1 MTDTTPNTRP
11 RRPVGEG
18 ADPARDRW
26 RETLRAKAV
35 ASSPERREA
44 FETSSGIRIRD
55 LYTPADT
62 RDLDEGRDLG
72 RPGEFPFTRGV
83 QPTMYR
89 SRLWTMRQYAGFATA
104 EETNRRFRYLLDHGQ
119 TGLSVAFD
127 LPTQMGYDSD
137 APAAEG
143 EVGRVGVPISSL
155 ADMEMLVEG
164 LPLGDVSTSMT
175 INATAPILLAL
186 YVAAAEDQGVERAR
200 ISGTTQNDILKEYIA
215 RGTYIFPPRPSM
227 RLVTDVFEFCA
238 AELPK
243 WNTISISGYHMREA
257 GATAAQELAFTIADA
272 IAYVEA
278 AVDRG
283 LDVDDFA
290 GRLSFFFAAWSEL
303 FEEVAK
309 FRVARRMWATV
320 MKERFGATNPRSMV
334 CRFHVQTAG
343 SSLTAQSIDNN
354 VVRTTIQAL
363 AAVLGGA
370 QSLHTNSRD
379 EALALPTEE
388 AARLALRTQQI
399 LAYEAGVTE
408 TPDPLAGS
416 YFVESLSNE
425 LEAAAWSYLDEIESL
440 GGTLAAIEKGFQQRE
455 IQEAAYRVQRAIDS
469 GDQIVVGVNRFSD
482 GEVATPPTHR
492 IDPEGER
499 RQVERV
505 RKVRAERSAAA
516 WTETMD
522 RLEEVARGDGNLM
535 PAILAAVR
543 AYATVGEISDRLRVA
558 WGEHRELIT
567 V

>member
-1 MTDTTPNTRP
+1 MTPS
-11 RRPVGEG
+11 RRAAGEVP
-18 ADPARDRW
+18 DPGRDRW
-26 RETLRAKAV
+26 RETIRAKALGG
-35 ASSPERREA
+35 APERREA
-44 FETSSGIRIRD
+44 FETSSGIVVRD
-55 LYTPADT
+55 LYTPAD
-62 RDLDEGRDLG
+62 LAGMDEARDLG
-72 RPGEFPFTRGV
+72 RPGEYPFTRGV

-89 SRLWTMRQYAGFATA
+89 SRFWTMRQYAGFATA
-104 EETNRRFRYLLDHGQ
+104 EETNQRFRYLLDQGQ

-137 APAAEG
+137 APEAEG
-143 EVGRVGVPISSL
+143 EVGRVGVPIASL
-155 ADMEMLVEG
+155 ADMSVLLDG
-164 LPLGDVSTSMT
+164 LPLGKVSTSMT

-186 YVAAAEDQGVERAR
+186 YVAAAEAQGVPRAE
-200 ISGTTQNDILKEYIA
+200 IAGTTQNDILKEYIA

-238 AELPK
+238 AELPR

-257 GATAAQELAFTIADA
+257 GATAAQELAFTLADA

-278 AVDRG
+278 AVARG

-309 FRVARRMWATV
+309 FRAARRMWATI
-320 MKERFGATNPRSMV
+320 MRERFGATNPRSWV

-343 SSLTAQSIDNN
+343 SSLTAQSVDNN
-354 VVRTTIQAL
+354 VVRTTVQAL
-363 AAVLGGA
+363 AAILGGA

-399 LAYEAGVTE
+399 LAHESGVTE

-416 YFVESLSNE
+416 YYVESLTSE
-425 LEAAAWSYLDEIESL
+425 LEAAAWSYLDEIEAM
-440 GGTLAAIEKGFQQRE
+440 GGTLAAIEGGFQQRQ
-455 IQEAAYRVQRAIDS
+455 IQEAAYRVQRAIES
-469 GDQIVVGVNRFSD
+469 GEQVVVGVNRFRD
-482 GEVATPPTHR
+482 DEIHTPPIHK
-492 IDPEGER
+492 IDPDGER
-499 RQVERV
+499 RQIERV
-505 RKVRAERSAAA
+505 RRVRAERSAEDWAA
-516 WTETMD
+516 AMD
-522 RLEEVARGDGNLM
+522 ELGRVAVSGDGNLM
-535 PAILAAVR
+535 PLILAAVR

>member
-1 MTDTTPNTRP
+1 VGHPDRP
-11 RRPVGEG
+11 TGEG
-18 ADPARDRW
+18 SDTARQRW
-26 RETLRAKAV
+26 RDTVRAKALGS
-35 ASSPERREA
+35 APERRA
-44 FETSSGIRIRD
+44 RFETSSGIEIRD
-55 LYTPADT
+55 VYTAADLAG
-62 RDLDEGRDLG
+62 LDEARDLG
-72 RPGEFPFTRGV
+72 FPGEYPFTRGV

-89 SRLWTMRQYAGFATA
+89 SRFWTMRQYAGFATA

-137 APAAEG
+137 AAAAAG

-155 ADMEMLVEG
+155 ADMAVLVDG
-164 LPLGDVSTSMT
+164 LPLGEVSTSMT

-186 YVAAAEDQGVERAR
+186 YVAAAEAQGVERSA

-215 RGTYIFPPRPSM
+215 RGTYIVPPRPSM

-238 AELPK
+238 NELPK

-257 GATAAQELAFTIADA
+257 GATAAQELAFTLADA

-309 FRVARRMWATV
+309 FRVARRMWATI
-320 MKERFGATNPRSMV
+320 MRERFEATNPRSML

-416 YFVESLSNE
+416 YYVESLTNE
-425 LEAAAWSYLDEIESL
+425 LEAAAWTYLDEIEEL

-455 IQEAAYRVQRAIDS
+455 IQEAAYRVQRAIDA
-469 GDQIVVGVNRFSD
+469 GEQVVVGVNKFTDDQLSTP
-482 GEVATPPTHR
+482 ATQR
-492 IDPEGER
+492 IDPDGER

-505 RKVRAERSAAA
+505 RKVRAERSAQA
-516 WTETMD
+516 WTTAMDELET
-522 RLEEVARGDGNLM
+522 VARADGNLM
-535 PAILAAVR
+535 PTILAAVR

>member
-1 MTDTTPNTRP
+1 
-11 RRPVGEG
+11 
-18 ADPARDRW
+18 
-26 RETLRAKAV
+26 
-35 ASSPERREA
+35 
-44 FETSSGIRIRD
+44 
-55 LYTPADT
+55 
-62 RDLDEGRDLG
+62 
-72 RPGEFPFTRGV
+72 
-83 QPTMYR
+83 
-89 SRLWTMRQYAGFATA
+89 MRQYAGFATA

-155 ADMEMLVEG
+155 ADMAVLVDG

-186 YVAAAEDQGVERAR
+186 YVAAAEGQGVERAR

-320 MKERFGATNPRSMV
+320 MKERFGATNPRSML

-469 GDQIVVGVNRFSD
+469 GDQIVVGVNRFTD
-482 GEVATPPTHR
+482 DEVTTPPTQR

-505 RKVRAERSAAA
+505 RRIRAERSADA
-516 WTETMD
+516 WTAAMD
-522 RLEEVARGDGNLM
+522 RLEEIARGEGNLM
-535 PAILAAVR
+535 PAILDAVR